1 MNSQLSIHVVFNFGL
16 NCCYMIIRE
25 GFIIQRVSNA
35 DPTKIHVI
43 GHSLGAHIA
52 GYAGEKTPNLG
63 RITGNPSR

>member
-1 MNSQLSIHVVFNFGL
+1 MWYLI
-16 NCCYMIIRE
+16 
-25 GFIIQRVSNA
+25 FIIQRVSNA